1 MTCTVFIQG
10 HIGSV
15 RRQTEPAPPAVHL
28 HQVNPILQSSHN
40 VQEESQLSPV
50 NAEIV
55 TCMGIN
61 FKRVNLPSTPS
72 AGQIQFCAHNWMQI
86 TGDQWVLEVV
96 KGYKLELDCKPV
108 QHKPPPPLIM
118 SKKDITLTQTEIEK
132 LVIKGAIVPVA
143 PCDRQFLSQLFLV
156 PKKDGSSRP
165 VVNLKALNKFI
176 TRKKFKIEGAHLL
189 RDLLRPGD
197 WMASIDLKDAYFS
210 VTWLNKIGNCS
221 GSVSRDR
228 CTSFNAC
235 PLASAVPLEC
245 LQSC

>member
-1 MTCTVFIQG
+1 
-10 HIGSV
+10 
-15 RRQTEPAPPAVHL
+15 
-28 HQVNPILQSSHN
+28 
-40 VQEESQLSPV
+40 
-50 NAEIV
+50 
-55 TCMGIN
+55 MGIN

-72 AGQIQFCAHNWMQI
+72 VGQIQFCAHNWMQI

-118 SKKDITLTQTEIEK
+118 SKIEIALTQTEIEK

-143 PCDRQFLSQLFLV
+143 PCDGQFLSQLFLV